1 MSNRLSRG
9 LVLATTI
16 LAVTACKKD
25 SDKLT
30 WEETGRPPVVEHNKQ
45 RAASLE
51 APPMFA
57 HIPADTPY
65 VFAAFEPI
73 PGAYWSHV
81 CEKLCP
87 SWNKAFAELATV
99 GGGNATGL
107 KVVRAVL
114 EELAGNMSGDGLRKL
129 GISTTP
135 RFAIYGLGPMPVFR
149 IEIADAAA
157 LRATLDRIEKK
168 AGVSIPTKRMG
179 GQEFWRGDGGTFA
192 AGIVGKELVLT
203 FGHARAVDLAL
214 PILFGGAKLDKTMAD
229 GSALKKL
236 AGQYG
241 YAAYGLGYVD
251 VRRFVDLATGTEQ
264 SIHAQIM
271 AIYHGGSSRGRM
283 RAPMPADSGA
293 EAEPPESGAMPA
305 DIAAIAPREP
315 GPHIPGGDVVGR
327 RPTPTGP
334 ARGFTSPRCRADL
347 RELSNKIPRLVMG
360 YDEISTKR
368 AIFSAVLETDPAIA
382 KRIKGLETKVPGFS
396 TRIPGRPMF
405 ALGVAMHLEK
415 ARKLIDDM
423 GGQIASMGR
432 NCGVDGWTD
441 LGKGMDGLLELPMA
455 PSLESL
461 RGGFI
466 ALHKM
471 RFSSNGPPSDIS
483 GFAIIG
489 VADAPAVLADI
500 GGSMPM
506 LGNIKADGKFHKVS
520 MGPFKQFVKTLR
532 LAAKP
537 EALVLTAGD
546 SSHAMAKKVLADKK
560 GKSPL
565 LLVAEDVGK
574 VTQLTSSI
582 VDNLGGRAGAAYGD
596 MMSSYADVFG
606 LAVFSLHADDK
617 GLSMI
622 GRIDL
627 K

>member
-1 MSNRLSRG
+1 MSNRLAHG
-9 LVLATTI
+9 LILATTI

-30 WEETGRPPVVEHNKQ
+30 WEETGRPPVVEQNKQ

-73 PGAYWSHV
+73 PGDYWSHV
-81 CEKLCP
+81 CKKLCP
-87 SWNKAFAELATV
+87 VWNKGFAELATM
-99 GGGNATGL
+99 GGNAAEL
-107 KVVRAVL
+107 KIVRAVFD
-114 EELAGNMSGDGLRKL
+114 ELAGNMSADGLRKL
-129 GISTTP
+129 GMSTTP

-149 IEIADAAA
+149 IEIGDAQA

-168 AGVSIPTKRMG
+168 AGAALPTKRMG
-179 GQEFWRGDGGTFA
+179 GQEFWRGDFFA
-192 AGIVGKELVLT
+192 AGIVGKELVFT
-203 FGHARAVDLAL
+203 FGPQQAVDLAL
-214 PILFGGAKLDKTMAD
+214 PLLFGGAKLDKSMAD

-236 AGQYG
+236 AGEYG

-251 VRRFVDLATGTEQ
+251 VRRFVELATGTEQ
-264 SIHAQIM
+264 SIHSQVM
-271 AIYHGGSSRGRM
+271 AIYRGGTRKA
-283 RAPMPADSGA
+283 RAPMPVDA
-293 EAEPPESGAMPA
+293 EAEPPTGGAM
-305 DIAAIAPREP
+305 DEMAIAPREP
-315 GPHIPGGDVVGR
+315 GPDDSAGVMV
-327 RPTPTGP
+327 RPVPVRPVPPRVAGSLS
-334 ARGFTSPRCRADL
+334 SPRCRVDL
-347 RELSNKIPRLVMG
+347 MELSQKIPRLVMG
-360 YDEISTKR
+360 YDEISAKR

-382 KRIKGLETKVPGFS
+382 KRMKGLETKVPGFS

-405 ALGVAMHLEK
+405 AIGVAMHFEK
-415 ARKLIDDM
+415 ARALIDDM
-423 GGQIASMGR
+423 GRSIASMGR
-432 NCGVDGWTD
+432 NCGVGGWTD
-441 LGKGMDGLLELPMA
+441 VGKGMDGLLELPMA

-466 ALHKM
+466 ALHNA
-471 RFSSNGPPSDIS
+471 RFSTKGPPSDIS
-483 GFAIIG
+483 GFAIVG
-489 VADAPAVLADI
+489 VADAPAVLTDLSS
-500 GGSMPM
+500 SMPM
-506 LGNIKADGKFHKVS
+506 LGKIKADGKFHKVS
-520 MGPFKQFVKTLR
+520 MGPFKQFVNTLR

-582 VDNLGGRAGAAYGD
+582 FDSVGGKAGAAWGEMMTSYG
-596 MMSSYADVFG
+596 DVFG